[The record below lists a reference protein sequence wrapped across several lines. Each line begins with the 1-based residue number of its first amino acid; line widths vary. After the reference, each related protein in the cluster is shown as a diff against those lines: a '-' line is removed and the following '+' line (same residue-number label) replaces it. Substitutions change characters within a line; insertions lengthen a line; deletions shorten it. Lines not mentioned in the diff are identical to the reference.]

1 MVEEQGSSS
10 RPRRVH
16 DGRASMA
23 SRSTLADDIFQL
35 RFGGADELCPTHRPP
50 FDSSPRLVI
59 TAPSR
64 MLLSCPPCADTL
76 PVFVLNLKNRLL
88 DQAEDEL
95 ARLPHQT
102 RLQKH
107 RR

>member
-10 RPRRVH
+10 RPRRVR

-35 RFGGADELCPTHRPP
+35 RFGGADERLYPPTT
-50 FDSSPRLVI
+50 FTFETTPRHHHSL
-59 TAPSR
+59 THA
-64 MLLSCPPCADTL
+64 LSCPPCADTL